1 MKNNTLIPVYDLA
14 ACIPGTNFIM
24 KKTEG
29 TTVPSYLA
37 VPHRHKDY
45 KISFLEEGEVTHYT
59 DFEKYVIKAPALI
72 LLAPDQVHQRTGD
85 SFNRMVHISFT
96 RDLLVTE
103 TQGLVACWEYMFGQ
117 VVIPVLNEEYRRELS
132 TYMDL
137 MYSEFTSNR
146 AAKEMILKNLLNVFI
161 TTAARMVPCTKAKET
176 TPEAE
181 IDFTQNKIVR
191 QFKMLTDQHFLDTT
205 RVDRYAD
212 MLYVT
217 PGHLNDIIKTMT
229 GKTAK
234 QLIDEKRVMEAKRLL
249 FWGEHSVK
257 EIAHHLNFEDDGYF
271 NRYFKKHTGQT
282 PALFQRNTAKSTI
295 YPPIR

>member
-29 TTVPSYLA
+29 TTVPSYLS

-45 KISFLEEGEVTHYT
+45 KISFLEEGEVTHFT

-85 SFNRMVHISFT
+85 SYNKMVHISFT

-117 VVIPVLNEEYRRELS
+117 VVLPVLNEEYRRELS
-132 TYMDL
+132 TYLDL
-137 MYSEFTSNR
+137 MHQEFTSNR
-146 AAKEMILKNLLNVFI
+146 PAKELILKNLLNVFI
-161 TTAARMVPCTKAKET
+161 TCAARMVPCNRANSHI
-176 TPEAE
+176 AE
-181 IDFTQNKIVR
+181 MDSSQNKIVR

-205 RVDRYAD
+205 HVNKYAD

-217 PGHLNDIIKTMT
+217 PGHLNDLIKAIT

-234 QLIDEKRVMEAKRLL
+234 QVIDEKRVMEAKRLL

-257 EIAHHLNFEDDGYF
+257 EIAHHLNFDDDGYF
-271 NRYFKKHTGQT
+271 NRFFKKHTGQT

>member
-29 TTVPSYLA
+29 TAVPSYLS

-45 KISFLEEGEVTHYT
+45 KISFLEEGEVTHCT

-72 LLAPDQVHQRTGD
+72 LLAPDQVHQRMGD
-85 SFNRMVHISFT
+85 SYNRMVHISFT

-117 VVIPVLNEEYRRELS
+117 VVIPVLNEDYRRELT

-137 MYSEFTSNR
+137 MYQEFTSNR
-146 AAKEMILKNLLNVFI
+146 AAKDLILKNLLNVFI
-161 TTAARMVPCTKAKET
+161 TCAARMVPCKAKENAHV
-176 TPEAE
+176 AE
-181 IDFTQNKIVR
+181 MDMSQNKIVR
-191 QFKMLTDQHFLDTT
+191 QFKMLTDQHFLETT
-205 RVDRYAD
+205 RVAMYAD
-212 MLYVT
+212 MLYVS
-217 PGHLNDIIKTMT
+217 PGHLNDLIKTMT

-234 QLIDEKRVMEAKRLL
+234 QVIDEKRVMEAKRLL
-249 FWGEHSVK
+249 FWGELSVK
-257 EIAHHLNFEDDGYF
+257 EIAHRLNFEDDGYF
-271 NRYFKKHTGQT
+271 NRFFKKHTGQT

-295 YPPIR
+295 SPLIR

>member
-29 TTVPSYLA
+29 TTVPSYLSI
-37 VPHRHKDY
+37 PHRHKDY

-85 SFNRMVHISFT
+85 SYNKMTHISFT

-117 VVIPVLNEEYRRELS
+117 VVIPVTNEEYRNELS
-132 TYMDL
+132 TYLSL
-137 MYSEFTSNR
+137 MHQEFTSDR
-146 AAKEMILKNLLNVFI
+146 PAKDMILKNLLNVFI
-161 TTAARMVPCTKAKET
+161 TCAGRMVTCKANEKEHA
-176 TPEAE
+176 PEM
-181 IDFTQNKIVR
+181 DMSQNKIVR
-191 QFKMLTDQHFLDTT
+191 QFKMLTDQHFMETT
-205 RVDRYAD
+205 RVAKYAD

-217 PGHLNDIIKTMT
+217 PGHLNDLIKTMT

-249 FWGEHSVK
+249 FWREHSVK
-257 EIAHHLNFEDDGYF
+257 EIARQLNFEDDAYF

-282 PALFQRNTAKSTI
+282 PASFQGNTAKSTI
-295 YPPIR
+295 SPLIR

>member
-14 ACIPGTNFIM
+14 ACIPGTNFVM

-29 TTVPSYLA
+29 TTVPSYLS

-45 KISFLEEGEVTHYT
+45 KISFLEEGEVTHFT

-72 LLAPDQVHQRTGD
+72 MLAPDQVHQRTGD
-85 SFNRMVHISFT
+85 SYNKMVHISFT

-117 VVIPVLNEEYRRELS
+117 VVIPVPTENHLNELT
-132 TYMDL
+132 TYLDL
-137 MYSEFTSNR
+137 MYKEFTSDR
-146 AAKEMILKNLLNVFI
+146 AAKDMILKNLLNVFI
-161 TTAARMVPCTKAKET
+161 TAAARMVPCKAKEKGHV
-176 TPEAE
+176 AE
-181 IDFTQNKIVR
+181 MDSSQNKIVR
-191 QFKMLTDQHFLDTT
+191 QFKTLTDQHFMHIT
-205 RVDRYAD
+205 RVDQYAD

-217 PGHLNDIIKTMT
+217 PGHLNDLIKTVT

-257 EIAHHLNFEDDGYF
+257 EIAYQLNFEDDGYF

-282 PALFQRNTAKSTI
+282 PALFQKNTAKSTI
-295 YPPIR
+295 SPLIR